1 MFFLGLEILLKK
13 IMKLEIV
20 FEDREVLVLNKPAGL
35 VVNRSQTIKEETLQ
49 DQLSEYFNLGSSL
62 GIGDRAGIVHRLDRE
77 TSGLLL
83 VAKTPKAFENLQDQ
97 FRERKVEKEYVCLA
111 HGQINQDSGV
121 IEGDVGRIGKFG
133 KFGIVEGGRESRT
146 EYKVIKKYEFT
157 KRLFDELL
165 PKVQTKSR
173 INYLIKQ
180 AKKYTLLNLF
190 PKTGRTHQIRVHIK
204 SIGHPVV
211 SDLIYTPKKL
221 LKFDF
226 LWCPRLFLHASK
238 IKFTH
243 PKSKKDIEFKSG
255 LPGDLK
261 DALSYLTLLHFAK
274 RQLRGG
280 SN

>member
-1 MFFLGLEILLKK
+1 
-13 IMKLEIV
+13 MKLEII
-20 FEDREVLVLNKPAGL
+20 FEDSEILVIDKPASL

-49 DQLSEYFNLGSSL
+49 DSLSKYFILRSSL
-62 GIGDRAGIVHRLDRE
+62 GIGERAGIVHRLDRE

-83 VAKTPKAFENLQDQ
+83 VAKTQKAFENLQNQ

-111 HGQINQDSGV
+111 HGEVNRDSGV
-121 IEGDVGRIGKFG
+121 IKGDIGRIGKFG

-146 EYKVIKKYEFT
+146 EFKVVKKYEF
-157 KRLFDELL
+157 KENKFDELL
-165 PKVQTKSR
+165 SDSQTKSR
-173 INYLIKQ
+173 INYVIKQ

-204 SIGHPVV
+204 SIGHPAV

-238 IKFTH
+238 IKFSH
-243 PKSKKDIEFKSG
+243 PASKGIVEFISD
-255 LPGDLK
+255 LPAELK
-261 DALSYLTLLHFAK
+261 DALSYLTPLRFAE
-274 RQLRGG
+274 RQLHGAG
-280 SN
+280 N

>member
-133 KFGIVEGGRESRT
+133 KFGIVEEGRESRT
-146 EYKVIKKYEFT
+146 EYKVTKKYEFT

-238 IKFTH
+238 IKFKH
-243 PKSKKDIEFKSG
+243 PKSRKDIEFKSD

-261 DALSYLTLLHFAK
+261 DALAYLTLLNFAK
-274 RQLRGG
+274 RQLRGTA
-280 SN
+280 N

>member
-1 MFFLGLEILLKK
+1 
-13 IMKLEIV
+13 MKLKIV
-20 FEDREVLVLNKPAGL
+20 FEDNEILVIEKPAGL
-35 VVNRSQTIKEETLQ
+35 VVNRSETIKEETLQ
-49 DQLSEYFNLGSSL
+49 DQLSTYFNLGDDL
-62 GIGDRAGIVHRLDRE
+62 GIGDRVGIVHRLDRE

-83 VAKTPKAFENLQDQ
+83 VAKNPKAFENLQDQ

-111 HGQINQDSGV
+111 HGEINQDSGV

-133 KFGIVEGGRESRT
+133 RFGIVEGGRESRT

-157 KRLFDELL
+157 KRFFDELL

-211 SDLIYTPKKL
+211 SDLIYTPRKL
-221 LKFDF
+221 LNFD
-226 LWCPRLFLHASK
+226 LMWCGRLFLHASFLQ
-238 IKFTH
+238 FTH
-243 PKSKKDIEFKSG
+243 PKLGEPVSFGSD
-255 LPGDLK
+255 LPKDLK
-261 DALSYLTLLHFAK
+261 D
-274 RQLRGG
+274 
-280 SN
+280 

>member
-111 HGQINQDSGV
+111 HGEINQDSGV

-133 KFGIVEGGRESRT
+133 RFGIVEGGRESRT

-238 IKFTH
+238 IKFKH

>member
-1 MFFLGLEILLKK
+1 
-13 IMKLEIV
+13 MKLKIV
-20 FEDREVLVLNKPAGL
+20 FEDNEILVIEKPAGL
-35 VVNRSQTIKEETLQ
+35 VVNRSETIKEETLQ
-49 DQLSEYFNLGSSL
+49 DQLSTYFNLGDDL
-62 GIGDRAGIVHRLDRE
+62 GIGDRVGIVHRLDRE

-83 VAKTPKAFENLQDQ
+83 VAKNPKAFENLQDQ

-111 HGQINQDSGV
+111 HGEINQDSGV

-133 KFGIVEGGRESRT
+133 RFGIVEGGRESRT

-243 PKSKKDIEFKSG
+243 PKSKKAVEFKSD